1 MTSFEPSSQRELL
14 SEPASP
20 GHAENPVRADAQSLY
35 DALTAAGF
43 RTKASLRGLALTLMV
58 EAEQVPPVE
67 QVVAIAQAQLAALP
81 HTSLSAVHLRARQQN
96 ATAPAWSRT
105 LTVAQQAMPSQSMRH
120 PSSAYDGPKPVSPAR
135 PAHYL
140 NTQQIAAVT
149 MASLLMM
156 FVGANLRTVSDYSR
170 RQFFST
176 ATLSAS
182 SLNAEGSF
190 VAPVVERVSGIPII
204 DVMFN
209 NHQTI
214 PMMIDTGASGTL
226 ITQPMARSL
235 RVEPVAKVSTSTV
248 NGTVVLDVGYVTSIN
263 VHGAEVINVPVA
275 IALPNMSV
283 GLLGHDFLQHFDV
296 TLREDVVEFKPRP
309 RR

>member
-14 SEPASP
+14 PQP
-20 GHAENPVRADAQSLY
+20 VNQGNAEDPVRADAQSLY
-35 DALTAAGF
+35 DALTEAGF
-43 RTKASLRGLALTLMV
+43 RTKASLRGLVLTLMV
-58 EAEQVPPVE
+58 EAEQVPPAD

-81 HTSLSAVHLRARQQN
+81 HTALSAVHLRARQQN
-96 ATAPAWSRT
+96 ATAPAWSRA
-105 LTVAQQAMPSQSMRH
+105 LTVAQQARPSQPMQH
-120 PSSAYDGPKPVSPAR
+120 PSSTYDRPKSITPAR

-140 NTQQIAAVT
+140 NTQQIAIVT
-149 MASLLMM
+149 ITSLLMM

-176 ATLSAS
+176 ATLAPS
-182 SLNAEGSF
+182 SLSAGGTF
-190 VAPVVERVSGIPII
+190 VAPVVERVAGIPII
-204 DVMFN
+204 DVTFN
-209 NHQTI
+209 NNQTV

-226 ITQPMARSL
+226 ITQPIARAL
-235 RVEPVAKVSTSTV
+235 RVESVAKVSTSTV
-248 NGTVVLDVGYVTSIN
+248 NGTVVLDVGYVNSIN

-296 TLREDVVEFKPRP
+296 TLREDVVEFEPRQ